1 MTSKKSAKSTPT
13 IPKYIRRIWLVFLSG
28 IALFVLLFLA
38 ASAGLLG
45 EMPDY
50 TRLENPQTNLATEII
65 SSDSQTLGKFYFEDN
80 RTLMSYD
87 ELPQNL
93 IDALIATE
101 DVRFRNHS
109 GIDVRGTIR
118 ATMFLGSR
126 GGAST
131 ISQQLAKQ
139 FFTGNVA
146 KNKFERALQKV
157 KEWVI
162 AIRLERHYT
171 KEEIIA
177 MYFNIYDF
185 GNYADGIRS
194 ASRIYFSKEPKDLNI
209 EESAT
214 LVGMFKNSSLYNPLQ
229 NPVGT
234 KNRRNVVLS
243 QLAKYDYIDDDWRDS
258 LQALP
263 ITLRYSPE
271 THQQGPA
278 AYFREY
284 LRAYLKDWASKD
296 ENKKLDGTSYD
307 IYRDGLRVFTTIDSR
322 IQRYAEEAVSEHMSR
337 LQKQFSLQNTPERNP
352 TAPFVELSKTE
363 VQDLMNTSMRRS
375 ERWRVLKRNGLKESE
390 IIQTF
395 KEPIPMRIFSW
406 NGEID
411 TIMTPMD
418 SMRYYKSFLRS
429 SIMSMEP
436 QTGHVKAW
444 VGGIN
449 YKHFKYD
456 MVNQGRRQVGST
468 FKPFLYATAIDQ
480 LQLSPCDSVADSQI
494 TIEANKYNNP
504 TPWTP
509 KNSGGQYGATFTYKS
524 ALANSVNTISAKLID
539 RVGPQQVIDMARK
552 LGITSELPAVPSICL
567 GTPDISLFEMVGA
580 YSTFANKGIHTE
592 PVMVLRIE
600 DKNGTILFQN
610 VPKTEDVLS
619 EETAY
624 VTVKLMEGV
633 TDSGSGIR
641 LRTTGADKYNK
652 AYQEIITG
660 YPYQFTNPIAGKTGT
675 TQNQSDGWFMGMVP
689 NLVTGVWVGGEDRA
703 AHFRSITYGQG
714 ASMALPIWGVFM
726 KKCYN
731 DSSLSV
737 SKGSFEA
744 PKNLRIP
751 VDCNS
756 VNANNDSGT
765 TPVPDFDF

>member
-1 MTSKKSAKSTPT
+1 MSA
-13 IPKYIRRIWLVFLSG
+13 IPNYIRRIWIVFLSG

-194 ASRIYFSKEPKDLNI
+194 ASRIYFSKEPKDLTI

-444 VGGIN
+444 VGGIS

>member
-1 MTSKKSAKSTPT
+1 MTAKKQTKVKPRKYKLIKRLWVLFILGISA
-13 IPKYIRRIWLVFLSG
+13 IL
-28 IALFVLLFLA
+28 LLFLS
-38 ASAGLLG
+38 ASLGLLG
-45 EMPDY
+45 EMPDH

-65 SSDSQTLGKFYFEDN
+65 SSDSQTIGKFYFEDN
-80 RTLMSYD
+80 RTLLPYD
-87 ELPQNL
+87 ELPQHL
-93 IDALIATE
+93 VDALIATE
-101 DVRFRNHS
+101 DVRFKSHS

-118 ATMFLGSR
+118 AALFLGSR

-139 FFTGNVA
+139 FFTGIVA
-146 KNKFERALQKV
+146 NNKFERLHQKV

-162 AIRLERHYT
+162 ATRLERQYT

-185 GNYADGIRS
+185 GNNADGIRS
-194 ASRIYFSKEPKDLNI
+194 ASRIYFGKEPQELKI
-209 EESAT
+209 EESAM

-234 KNRRNVVLS
+234 KNRRDVVLS
-243 QLAKYDYIDDDWRDS
+243 QLAKYNFIEEKWKDS
-258 LQALP
+258 LQSLP
-263 ITLRYSPE
+263 ISLTYSPE
-271 THQQGPA
+271 SHQQGPA

-284 LRAYLKDWASKD
+284 LRAYLKDWSSRE
-296 ENKKLDGTSYD
+296 ENKKPDGTAYD
-307 IYRDGLRVFTTIDSR
+307 IYRDGLRVYTTIDSR
-322 IQRYAEEAVSEHMSR
+322 MQKYAEEAVSEHMPR
-337 LQKQFSLQNTPERNP
+337 LQKEFYVQNTPKRNP
-352 TAPFVELSKTE
+352 TAPFLELSKGE
-363 VQDLMNTSMRRS
+363 VEQLMNTSMKRS
-375 ERWRVLKRNGLKESE
+375 ERWRVMKKNGITEAE
-390 IIQTF
+390 IVKAF
-395 KEPIPMRIFSW
+395 KIPIPMRVFSW
-406 NGEID
+406 QGEID

-418 SMRYYKSFLRS
+418 SMRYYKTFLRS

-468 FKPFLYATAIDQ
+468 FKPFLYASAIDQ
-480 LQLSPCDSVADSQI
+480 LQLSPCDSVPDTQI
-494 TIEANKYNNP
+494 TIEANKYGNP
-504 TPWTP
+504 LPWTP
-509 KNSGGQYGATFTYKS
+509 KNSGGTYGATYTYKA
-524 ALANSVNTISAKLID
+524 ALANSINTISAKLID
-539 RVGPQQVIDMARK
+539 RVGPQQVVDLARK
-552 LGITSELPAVPSICL
+552 LGITSDLPVVPSICL

-580 YSTFANKGIHTE
+580 YSTFANKGIYTR

-610 VPKTEDVLS
+610 MPETQDVLS

-641 LRTTGADKYNK
+641 LRTTGADKYRK
-652 AYQEIITG
+652 EYQEIVTG

-703 AHFRSITYGQG
+703 AHFRTITYGQG
-714 ASMALPIWGVFM
+714 ASMALPIWGLYM

-731 DSSLSV
+731 DASLSI
-737 SKGSFEA
+737 STDEFEA
-744 PKNLRIP
+744 PNNLRIR
-751 VDCNS
+751 VDCTS
-756 VNANNDSGT
+756 DSDT
-765 TPVPDFDF
+765 HQTVTPLPDFDF

>member
-1 MTSKKSAKSTPT
+1 MTSKKSTKLTPP
-13 IPKYIRRIWLVFLSG
+13 IPKYIRRIWLGFLLAIS
-28 IALFVLLFLA
+28 LFVSLFLA

-45 EMPDY
+45 EMPDF

-80 RTLMSYD
+80 RTLMSYN
-87 ELPQNL
+87 ELPQHL

-118 ATMFLGSR
+118 ASMFLGSR

-139 FFTGNVA
+139 FFTGDVA

-185 GNYADGIRS
+185 GNHADGIRS
-194 ASRIYFSKEPKDLNI
+194 ASRIYFSKEPKDLNL

-243 QLAKYDYIDDDWRDS
+243 QLAKYDFIDKHQRDS

-263 ITLRYSPE
+263 IALRYSPE

-284 LRAYLKDWASKD
+284 LRSFLKDWVSKD
-296 ENKKLDGTSYD
+296 ENKKPDGTSYD

-322 IQRYAEEAVSEHMSR
+322 MQRYAEEAVSEHMSR
-337 LQKQFSLQNTPERNP
+337 LQQQFSLQNTPNRNP
-352 TAPFVELSKTE
+352 TAPFLELSKSE
-363 VQDLMNTSMRRS
+363 VEDLMNTSMRRS
-375 ERWRVLKRNGLKESE
+375 ERWRVLKKNGLKESE
-390 IIQTF
+390 IMQTF

-436 QTGHVKAW
+436 QTGHVKVW

-456 MVNQGRRQVGST
+456 MVNQGQRQVGST

-509 KNSGGQYGATFTYKS
+509 KNAGGQYGSTYTYKS

-552 LGITSELPAVPSICL
+552 LGITAQLPAVPSICL
-567 GTPDISLFEMVGA
+567 GTPDISLYEMVGA

-592 PVMVLRIE
+592 PIMVLRIE

-641 LRTTGADKYNK
+641 LRTTGADKYRK
-652 AYQEIITG
+652 EYQEIITG

-737 SKGSFEA
+737 SKGAFQA

-756 VNANNDSGT
+756 INTNSST
-765 TPVPDFDF
+765 TTVPDFDF

>member
-194 ASRIYFSKEPKDLNI
+194 ASRIYFSKEPKDLTI

-284 LRAYLKDWASKD
+284 LRAYLKDWASKE
-296 ENKKLDGTSYD
+296 ENKKPDGTSYD

-322 IQRYAEEAVSEHMSR
+322 MQRYAEEAVSEHMSR

-689 NLVTGVWVGGEDRA
+689 NLLTGVWVGGEDRA

>member
-1 MTSKKSAKSTPT
+1 MTSKKSAKSTTT

-194 ASRIYFSKEPKDLNI
+194 ASRIYFSKEPKDLTI

-243 QLAKYDYIDDDWRDS
+243 QLAKYNYIDDDWRDS

-284 LRAYLKDWASKD
+284 LRAYLKDWASKE
-296 ENKKLDGTSYD
+296 ENKKPDGTSYD

-322 IQRYAEEAVSEHMSR
+322 MQRYAEEAVSEHMPR

-352 TAPFVELSKTE
+352 TAPFVELSKIE

>member
-1 MTSKKSAKSTPT
+1 MTSKKSVKSTPT

-194 ASRIYFSKEPKDLNI
+194 ASRIYFSKEPKDLTI

-296 ENKKLDGTSYD
+296 ENKKPDGTSYD

-322 IQRYAEEAVSEHMSR
+322 MQHYAEEAVSEHMPR

-675 TQNQSDGWFMGMVP
+675 TQNQSDGWFIGMVP

>member
-171 KEEIIA
+171 KKEIIA

-194 ASRIYFSKEPKDLNI
+194 ASRIYFSKEPKDLTI

-284 LRAYLKDWASKD
+284 LRAYLKDWASKE
-296 ENKKLDGTSYD
+296 ENKKPDGTSYD

-322 IQRYAEEAVSEHMSR
+322 MQRYAEEAVSEHMPR

-352 TAPFVELSKTE
+352 TAPFVELSKIE

-619 EETAY
+619 EEMAY

>member
-194 ASRIYFSKEPKDLNI
+194 ASRIYFSKEPKDLTI

>member
-1 MTSKKSAKSTPT
+1 MT
-13 IPKYIRRIWLVFLSG
+13 
-28 IALFVLLFLA
+28 
-38 ASAGLLG
+38 
-45 EMPDY
+45 
-50 TRLENPQTNLATEII
+50 
-65 SSDSQTLGKFYFEDN
+65 
-80 RTLMSYD
+80 
-87 ELPQNL
+87 
-93 IDALIATE
+93 
-101 DVRFRNHS
+101 
-109 GIDVRGTIR
+109 
-118 ATMFLGSR
+118 
-126 GGAST
+126 
-131 ISQQLAKQ
+131 
-139 FFTGNVA
+139 
-146 KNKFERALQKV
+146 
-157 KEWVI
+157 
-162 AIRLERHYT
+162 
-171 KEEIIA
+171 
-177 MYFNIYDF
+177 
-185 GNYADGIRS
+185 
-194 ASRIYFSKEPKDLNI
+194 I

-284 LRAYLKDWASKD
+284 LRAYLKDWASKE
-296 ENKKLDGTSYD
+296 ENKKPDGTSYD

-322 IQRYAEEAVSEHMSR
+322 MQRYAEEAVSEHMPR

-352 TAPFVELSKTE
+352 TAPFVELSKIE

>member
-194 ASRIYFSKEPKDLNI
+194 ASRIYFSKEPKDLTI

-284 LRAYLKDWASKD
+284 LRAYLKDWASKE
-296 ENKKLDGTSYD
+296 ENKKPDGTSYD

-322 IQRYAEEAVSEHMSR
+322 MQRYAEEAVSEHMPR

-352 TAPFVELSKTE
+352 TAPFVELSKIE

-756 VNANNDSGT
+756 VNANDDSGT

>member
-194 ASRIYFSKEPKDLNI
+194 ASRIYFSKEPKDLTI

-284 LRAYLKDWASKD
+284 LRAYLKDWASKE
-296 ENKKLDGTSYD
+296 ENKKPDGTSYD

-322 IQRYAEEAVSEHMSR
+322 MQRYAEEAVSEHMPR

-352 TAPFVELSKTE
+352 TAPFVELSKIE

>member
-194 ASRIYFSKEPKDLNI
+194 ASRIYFSKEPKDLTI

-284 LRAYLKDWASKD
+284 LRAYLKDWASKE
-296 ENKKLDGTSYD
+296 ENKKPDGTSYD

>member
-1 MTSKKSAKSTPT
+1 MTIGET
-13 IPKYIRRIWLVFLSG
+13 
-28 IALFVLLFLA
+28 LFK
-38 ASAGLLG
+38 
-45 EMPDY
+45 
-50 TRLENPQTNLATEII
+50 R
-65 SSDSQTLGKFYFEDN
+65 
-80 RTLMSYD
+80 
-87 ELPQNL
+87 
-93 IDALIATE
+93 
-101 DVRFRNHS
+101 
-109 GIDVRGTIR
+109 
-118 ATMFLGSR
+118 
-126 GGAST
+126 
-131 ISQQLAKQ
+131 
-139 FFTGNVA
+139 
-146 KNKFERALQKV
+146 
-157 KEWVI
+157 
-162 AIRLERHYT
+162 
-171 KEEIIA
+171 
-177 MYFNIYDF
+177 
-185 GNYADGIRS
+185 
-194 ASRIYFSKEPKDLNI
+194 
-209 EESAT
+209 
-214 LVGMFKNSSLYNPLQ
+214 
-229 NPVGT
+229 
-234 KNRRNVVLS
+234 
-243 QLAKYDYIDDDWRDS
+243 
-258 LQALP
+258 
-263 ITLRYSPE
+263 SPE

-284 LRAYLKDWASKD
+284 LRAYLKDWASKE
-296 ENKKLDGTSYD
+296 ENKKPDGTSYD

-322 IQRYAEEAVSEHMSR
+322 MQRYAEEAVSEHMPR

-352 TAPFVELSKTE
+352 TAPFVELSKIE

>member
-1 MTSKKSAKSTPT
+1 MTSKKSAKSTST
-13 IPKYIRRIWLVFLSG
+13 IPKYIRRIWIVFLSG

-243 QLAKYDYIDDDWRDS
+243 QLAKYDYIDDYWRDS

-296 ENKKLDGTSYD
+296 ENKKPDGTSYD

-322 IQRYAEEAVSEHMSR
+322 MQRYAEEAVGEHMPR

-751 VDCNS
+751 VNCNS

>member
-1 MTSKKSAKSTPT
+1 MSA
-13 IPKYIRRIWLVFLSG
+13 IPNYIRRIWIVFLSG

-131 ISQQLAKQ
+131 IYQQLAKQ

-284 LRAYLKDWASKD
+284 LRAYLKDWASKE
-296 ENKKLDGTSYD
+296 ENKKPDGTSYD

-322 IQRYAEEAVSEHMSR
+322 MQRYAEEAVSEHMPR

-352 TAPFVELSKTE
+352 TAPFVELSKIE

>member
-194 ASRIYFSKEPKDLNI
+194 ASRIYFSKEPKDLTI

-296 ENKKLDGTSYD
+296 ENKKPDGTSYD

-322 IQRYAEEAVSEHMSR
+322 MQRYAEEAVSEHMPR

-352 TAPFVELSKTE
+352 TAPFVELSKIE

>member
-1 MTSKKSAKSTPT
+1 MTSKKSAKSMSA
-13 IPKYIRRIWLVFLSG
+13 IPNYIRRIWIVFLSG

-194 ASRIYFSKEPKDLNI
+194 ASRIYFSKEPKDLTI

-284 LRAYLKDWASKD
+284 LRAYLKDWASKE
-296 ENKKLDGTSYD
+296 ENKKPDGTSYD

-322 IQRYAEEAVSEHMSR
+322 MQRYAEEAVSEHMPR

-352 TAPFVELSKTE
+352 TAPFVELSKIE

>member
-194 ASRIYFSKEPKDLNI
+194 ASRIYFSKEPKDLTI

-322 IQRYAEEAVSEHMSR
+322 IQRYAEEAVSEHMYR

-744 PKNLRIP
+744 QKNLRIP

-765 TPVPDFDF
+765 TPVQDFDF

>member
-38 ASAGLLG
+38 ASAGLLV
-45 EMPDY
+45 EMPYY

-101 DVRFRNHS
+101 DVSFRNHS

-194 ASRIYFSKEPKDLNI
+194 ASRIYFSKEPKDLTI

-284 LRAYLKDWASKD
+284 LRAYLKDWASKE
-296 ENKKLDGTSYD
+296 ENKKPDGTSYD

-322 IQRYAEEAVSEHMSR
+322 MQRYAEEAVSEHMPR

-352 TAPFVELSKTE
+352 TAPFVELSKIE

>member
-194 ASRIYFSKEPKDLNI
+194 ASRIYFSKEPKDLTI

-284 LRAYLKDWASKD
+284 LRAYLKDWASKE
-296 ENKKLDGTSYD
+296 ENKKPDGTSYD

-322 IQRYAEEAVSEHMSR
+322 MQRYAEEAVSEHMPR

-352 TAPFVELSKTE
+352 TAPFVELSKIE
-363 VQDLMNTSMRRS
+363 VKDLMNTSMRRS

>member
-284 LRAYLKDWASKD
+284 LRAYLKDWASKE
-296 ENKKLDGTSYD
+296 ENKKPDGTSYD

-322 IQRYAEEAVSEHMSR
+322 MQRYAEEAVSEHMPR

-352 TAPFVELSKTE
+352 TAPFVELSKIE

>member
-1 MTSKKSAKSTPT
+1 MTSKKSTKSTPT
-13 IPKYIRRIWLVFLSG
+13 IPKYIRRIWLGFVLA
-28 IALFVLLFLA
+28 IALFISLFLA

-45 EMPDY
+45 EMPDF

-80 RTLMSYD
+80 RTLMSYK
-87 ELPQNL
+87 ELPQHL

-118 ATMFLGSR
+118 ASMFLGSR

-139 FFTGNVA
+139 FFTGDVA

-194 ASRIYFSKEPKDLNI
+194 ASRIYFSKEPKDLNL

-243 QLAKYDYIDDDWRDS
+243 QLAKYDFIDKHQRDS

-263 ITLRYSPE
+263 IALRYSPE

-284 LRAYLKDWASKD
+284 LRSYLKDWASKD
-296 ENKKLDGTSYD
+296 ENKKPDGTSYD

-322 IQRYAEEAVSEHMSR
+322 MQRYAEEAVSEHMPR
-337 LQKQFSLQNTPERNP
+337 LQKEFMLQNTPNRNP
-352 TAPFVELSKTE
+352 TAPFLELSKSE
-363 VQDLMNTSMRRS
+363 VDDLMNTSMRRS
-375 ERWRVLKRNGLKESE
+375 ERWRVLKKNGLKESE
-390 IIQTF
+390 IMQTF

-456 MVNQGRRQVGST
+456 MVNQGQRQVGST

-509 KNSGGQYGATFTYKS
+509 KNAGGQYGSTYTYKS

-552 LGITSELPAVPSICL
+552 LGITAELPAVPSICL
-567 GTPDISLFEMVGA
+567 GTPDISLYEMVGA

-592 PVMVLRIE
+592 PIMVLRIE

-641 LRTTGADKYNK
+641 LRTTGADKYRK
-652 AYQEIITG
+652 EYQEIITG

-731 DSSLSV
+731 DSSLSI
-737 SKGSFEA
+737 SKGAFQA

-756 VNANNDSGT
+756 INTHSST
-765 TPVPDFDF
+765 TTVPDFDF

>member
-157 KEWVI
+157 KELVI

-194 ASRIYFSKEPKDLNI
+194 ASRIYFSKEPKDLTI

-284 LRAYLKDWASKD
+284 LRAYLKDWASKE
-296 ENKKLDGTSYD
+296 ENKKPDGTSYD

-322 IQRYAEEAVSEHMSR
+322 MQRYAEEAVSEHMPR

-352 TAPFVELSKTE
+352 TAPFVELSKIE